1 MKGKKLLAAMSA
13 GLAILAMAG
22 CGGKEN
28 AEGGTQTAE
37 NTVKEEVKAQS
48 GDAGGQET
56 KLKVLYW
63 ESMYTDPLRE
73 VAARFEADHP
83 GVTIDLEVPAGDF
96 EAVLNTRLMS
106 DEAPDMFMYYG
117 SSVFKMAQNNYWGTF
132 EDDTEW
138 VGGLK
143 EDFKNAMT
151 YNGKISACP
160 LDCSAEGIFY
170 NKQLF
175 ADKGLKVPESYQ
187 EFLELC
193 DTLKGE
199 GITPIAIADW
209 GIYHGF
215 SSILV
220 SNQSVKDPGFGDR
233 LYNGEA
239 TFTESG
245 YRKSLQIFKELYDKG
260 YINEGALGMDVNQ
273 AAQDVISG
281 NSAMLFLSNYA
292 TSLFQDIDP
301 DTEIGFFT
309 FPNEEGGSGMVAYVD
324 KAIGYY
330 PEGNHVELSKEFI
343 NYLAS
348 PDVLSMV
355 VEKINAIPC
364 SENVD
369 AALSPTSQEVFEALG
384 KQEQVF
390 AFFDSYWP
398 KTCNTILDKGLKNIL
413 AGSDEVDQIL
423 QDMQEAYD
431 ADRDT
436 VIAPILPY

>member
-1 MKGKKLLAAMSA
+1 MKQKKLLTLLCT
-13 GLAILAMAG
+13 GLTMLLIAG
-22 CGGKEN
+22 CGEKESP
-28 AEGGTQTAE
+28 
-37 NTVKEEVKAQS
+37 VKEEIKEQS
-48 GDAGGQET
+48 ESKSEQET
-56 KLKVLYW
+56 KLKILYW

-73 VAARFEADHP
+73 VADQFEAAHP

-132 EDDTEW
+132 ENDTNW
-138 VGGLK
+138 ISGLK

-151 YNGKISACP
+151 YNGEISACP

-170 NKQLF
+170 NKKLF
-175 ADKGLKVPESYQ
+175 KDMGLEIPEDYQ
-187 EFLELC
+187 SFLTLC
-193 DTLKGE
+193 ESLKDE
-199 GITPIAIADW
+199 GVTPIAIADW

-220 SNQSVKDPGFGDR
+220 SNQSINDPDFGER
-233 LYNGEA
+233 LYHGES
-239 TFTESG
+239 TFPDSG
-245 YRKSLQIFKELYDKG
+245 YKKSLQIFKELYDKG

-292 TSLFQDIDP
+292 TSLFQEIDP
-301 DTEIGFFT
+301 NSEIGFFT
-309 FPNEEGGSGMVAYVD
+309 FPNENGESGMVAYVD

-330 PEGNHVELSKEFI
+330 PEGNNVELSKEFI

-348 PDVLSMV
+348 PDILSSV
-355 VEKINAIPC
+355 IEKINAIPC
-364 SENVD
+364 SENINVT
-369 AALSPTSQEVFEALG
+369 LSATSQEVFETLVNQ
-384 KQEQVF
+384 KQVF

-413 AGSDEVDQIL
+413 AGSSEIDQIL

-436 VIAPILPY
+436 VIAPILAY